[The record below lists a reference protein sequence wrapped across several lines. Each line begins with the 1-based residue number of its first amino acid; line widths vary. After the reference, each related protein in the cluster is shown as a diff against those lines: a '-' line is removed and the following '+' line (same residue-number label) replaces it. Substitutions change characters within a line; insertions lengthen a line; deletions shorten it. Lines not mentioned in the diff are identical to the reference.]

1 MVRVLAVADEVCDAL
16 WGAKAAAL
24 APDVVLAAGD
34 LPWDYLEFLASV
46 TDRPVVFVPGNHD
59 PAVASARQHRSG
71 QFLRAGMP
79 CEPPRPAGCRSADG
93 TVVDAAGLRIAGLG
107 GCVRYRPGPNQ
118 YSQREFHRR
127 AARLLRL
134 VGRLQRRR
142 PGPVD
147 VLLTHAPPR
156 GLGDEDDRPHVG
168 IDALHPLLGA
178 AASALAPARPHPP
191 LRAAAARPAGRRHD
205 DPQRDPV
212 PHVRDPGC
220 RDPVGCAG
228 RTDDD
233 R

>member
-1 MVRVLAVADEVCDAL
+1 VLAVADEVCDAL

-24 APDVVLAAGD
+24 TPDVVLAAGD

-168 IDALHPLLGA
+168 IDALHPLLERLHPRWHLHGHIH
-178 AASALAPARPHPP
+178 PYGQPRPD
-191 LRAAAARPAGRRHD
+191 RRVGD
-205 DPQRDPV
+205 TTIRNVIPYRMFEIPD
-212 PHVRDPGC
+212 VRDPRCSSSRPEEGP
-220 RDPVGCAG
+220 R
-228 RTDDD
+228 
-233 R
+233 

>member
-1 MVRVLAVADEVCDAL
+1 M
-16 WGAKAAAL
+16 
-24 APDVVLAAGD
+24 LAAGD

-46 TDRPVVFVPGNHD
+46 TDRPGVFVPGNHD

-127 AARLLRL
+127 AARLLRR
-134 VGRLQRRR
+134 VGRLQRRL

-147 VLLTHAPPR
+147 VLLTHAR
-156 GLGDEDDRPHVG
+156 R
-168 IDALHPLLGA
+168 
-178 AASALAPARPHPP
+178 AASATRTTARTSASMRCTPCWSGCI
-191 LRAAAARPAGRRHD
+191 RAGTCTATSTPTGSRGPTGGSATRRS
-205 DPQRDPV
+205 
-212 PHVRDPGC
+212 
-220 RDPVGCAG
+220 A
-228 RTDDD
+228 T
-233 R
+233 